1 MAAEGQE
8 AETPFIKNLASSG
21 PSSSLSSPPNP
32 PPPPPPRLKS
42 TDTSRTDRKL
52 RESSL
57 ASLRAFL
64 SAQRRPLPP
73 LAARKLWKGLY
84 YALYMTDRP
93 AAQARFAA
101 DLASLLP
108 GPSSPSPSS
117 KPEEAEAARAA
128 WYAGFW
134 DVLGERWPHVDALR
148 MDKFMLLV
156 RRVLAAQLSA
166 AAAAASPGDGA
177 GAIEA
182 VLAEYPLEAEGDLR
196 ACPLGL
202 RLHVL
207 DIWVD
212 ELERAGL
219 LGAAENEP
227 LVRRLGDAVGAL
239 RSCRVKQVRERAAES
254 LADSRLPWNDDE
266 EESNEGEE
274 GAGQKSDD
282 DEWGGIDD

>member
-8 AETPFIKNLASSG
+8 AETPFIKNLASS
-21 PSSSLSSPPNP
+21 
-32 PPPPPPRLKS
+32 
-42 TDTSRTDRKL
+42 DRKL

-64 SAQRRPLPP
+64 SAQRRPLSP
-73 LAARKLWKGLY
+73 LAVRKLWKGLY

-108 GPSSPSPSS
+108 GPLPSS
-117 KPEEAEAARAA
+117 SRTGAEAARAA

-166 AAAAASPGDGA
+166 AAASASSPANGA
-177 GAIEA
+177 GAVEA
-182 VLAEYPLEAEGDLR
+182 VLVGYPLEPEGDLR

-219 LGAAENEP
+219 LGAAEHEP
-227 LVRRLGDAVGAL
+227 LVRRLADAVEAL
-239 RSCRVKQVRERAAES
+239 GSCRVKQVRARAAES
-254 LADSRLPWNDDE
+254 LADARLPWNDSE
-266 EESNEGEE
+266 EENSNEGEE
-274 GAGQKSDD
+274 SVGQKGGDDD